1 MPPEISNDQELSLK
15 KRARRRLVG
24 AIALVILMIIILP
37 MILEDRTA
45 VTPDTPI
52 KITMPDEAALDAE
65 SNQHVQLN
73 DVVESAPAETPNTNA
88 QQFADVQPSN
98 ANTHTEPTPV
108 ATAEIVPAV
117 GHDEVVKA
125 DEVKKEEKPAVK
137 KPEVQKVEEK
147 KPLEKPAETKVG
159 SVDAK
164 SVTQSSGSFT
174 IQVGVYSDA
183 ANVKQLQAK
192 LKEAGYNSRTEKIST
207 PKGEKIR
214 LRVGKFASRQD
225 AADALIK
232 INAAGL
238 SGMVMSND

>member
-45 VTPDTPI
+45 VTPDEPI

-65 SNQHVQLN
+65 SNQHVQLD

-98 ANTHTEPTPV
+98 ANSHTEPTPV

-117 GHDEVVKA
+117 GRDEIKA
-125 DEVKKEEKPAVK
+125 DEVKKEEKPSVK

-159 SVDAK
+159 SVDVK

-214 LRVGKFASRQD
+214 LRVGKFASRQE

>member
-65 SNQHVQLN
+65 SRQHDQLN

-108 ATAEIVPAV
+108 ATAEILPAV
-117 GHDEVVKA
+117 GHDEIKA

-147 KPLEKPAETKVG
+147 KPLEKSTETKVG

-174 IQVGVYSDA
+174 IQVGAYSDVA
-183 ANVKQLQAK
+183 KVKQLQAK
-192 LKEAGYNSRTEKIST
+192 LKEAGFNSRTEKIST

>member
-37 MILEDRTA
+37 MVLEDRTA
-45 VTPDTPI
+45 VTPDTPV

-65 SNQHVQLN
+65 SNQLVQLN
-73 DVVESAPAETPNTNA
+73 DAVESAPAETPNTDA

-108 ATAEIVPAV
+108 ATVEIAPAV
-117 GHDEVVKA
+117 GHDEVKA
-125 DEVKKEEKPAVK
+125 DEDKKEEKPAVK
-137 KPEVQKVEEK
+137 KPEVQKVEVK
-147 KPLEKPAETKVG
+147 KPLEKPVETKVG

-174 IQVGVYSDA
+174 IQVGAYSDA
-183 ANVKQLQAK
+183 AKVKQLQAK
-192 LKEAGYNSRTEKIST
+192 LKAAGFNSRTEKIST
-207 PKGEKIR
+207 PKGENIR